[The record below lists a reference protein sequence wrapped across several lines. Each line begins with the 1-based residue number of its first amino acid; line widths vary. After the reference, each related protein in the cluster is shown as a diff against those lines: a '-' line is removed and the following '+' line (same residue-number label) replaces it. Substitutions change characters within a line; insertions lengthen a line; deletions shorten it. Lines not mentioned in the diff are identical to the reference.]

1 MTVSSYT
8 QALQDVAE
16 QLPGASLPWLQQ
28 LRSTGFTEF
37 VNQGF
42 PKAQDEDWRYSNLSA
57 LTKKSFTLALAE
69 SDAVTIS
76 NSIAR
81 YKLANAWVV
90 VLVDGRYRAELS
102 CLEGLP
108 QGVELSSLSEVLRT
122 HPDKVK
128 AYLGEAVLGSKH
140 GFIALNNAG
149 FIDGIVLRVPTKQV
163 LDKPIQC
170 LHWSSQA
177 NQFVLTRTIV
187 IVESFAQAQFVE
199 TFAGSDAGYLTSALT
214 EVFVGENAGLTMYK
228 QQSESEQAY
237 HYGGIYVQQAP
248 YSRFAHHNFAFGALL
263 ARTDI
268 ACTLEQAADCEL
280 NGLYLGAKRQHID
293 NHTRINHAKPYATSR
308 EVYKGVLDERARGVF
323 QGRVIV
329 AEDAQKTDSA
339 MSNRNLLLS
348 DAAEADTKP
357 QLEIYADDV
366 KCSHGVTVGQLDEQS
381 VFYLKSRGID
391 ETAARNML
399 TFAFANE
406 MVDKLTVADLHEAV
420 LAALLAKFPQQA
432 INPAWL

>member
-1 MTVSSYT
+1 M
-8 QALQDVAE
+8 AD
-16 QLPGASLPWLQQ
+16 
-28 LRSTGFTEF
+28 
-37 VNQGF
+37 
-42 PKAQDEDWRYSNLSA
+42 
-57 LTKKSFTLALAE
+57 
-69 SDAVTIS
+69 
-76 NSIAR
+76 
-81 YKLANAWVV
+81 AWVV
-90 VLVDGRYRAELS
+90 VLVDGHFCAELS
-102 CLEGLP
+102 CLESLP
-108 QGVELSSLSEVLRT
+108 QGVELNSLSDVLRMN
-122 HPDKVK
+122 PDSVK
-128 AYLGEAVLGSKH
+128 AYLGTALQGSEH

-149 FIDGIVLRVPTKQV
+149 FSDGIVLRVPAKQV

-177 NQFVLTRTIV
+177 NQFVLTRTI
-187 IVESFAQAQFVE
+187 IIIEAFAQAQFVE
-199 TFAGSDAGYLTSALT
+199 TFAGSEASYLTSALT
-214 EVFVGENAGLTMYK
+214 EVFVGENAGLTLYK

-237 HYGGIYVQQAP
+237 HYGGIYVQQAA

-268 ACTLEQAADCEL
+268 ACALEQAADCEL

-293 NHTRINHAKPYATSR
+293 NYTRINHAKPYATSR

-323 QGRVIV
+323 QGRVVV
-329 AEDAQKTDSA
+329 AENAQKTDSA

-391 ETAARNML
+391 ESAARNML

-406 MVDKLTVADLHEAV
+406 MVAKVTLADLHEVV
-420 LAALLAKFPQQA
+420 LAELLAKFPQQA
-432 INPAWL
+432 INRAWL